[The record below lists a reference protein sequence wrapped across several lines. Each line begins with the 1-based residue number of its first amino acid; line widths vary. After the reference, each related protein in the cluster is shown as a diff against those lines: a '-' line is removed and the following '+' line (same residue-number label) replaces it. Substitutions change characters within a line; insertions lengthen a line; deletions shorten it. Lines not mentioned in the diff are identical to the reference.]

1 MLNRMLKSANRISRR
16 AVLRGAGVTM
26 ALPWLE
32 SFPAFADST
41 SAAAFPKRF
50 AVLFMGNGVNEDHW
64 DAQGSGADMVLSKTL
79 APLEPLKH
87 KINVIHGLFHERAIG
102 HGIHPAQTGSLLS
115 GANIQKGAIIKAG
128 ITVDQVLASRIGQDT
143 AQSSI
148 VLACEQPM
156 TGYHETNYSL
166 AYSSHISWQTPDSLV
181 PNEVY
186 PSLAWDNLFENRGSL
201 RNMSIL
207 DRVKGDAET
216 LSLAISSS
224 DKAKLDEYLTSVREV
239 EKRVEGMRKSKDK
252 AEDLAKQKNRPVFT
266 MDRPANG
273 LPEDLREHARLMCD
287 IIAIAFQTDKTR
299 VATLLLARD
308 LGALYYPFLEV
319 REGHHSASHNN
330 NSDDYE
336 RIARF
341 HLGQLAYLAAR
352 LDSMPEGNGTVL
364 DNSCLMWLS
373 NMWIGRKHDNTRLP
387 LVLAGGLGGTLQ
399 TGRTLDYLQAG
410 DENRKMCSLYL
421 SIMDRMGAKLERF
434 GDAET
439 RLERL

>member
-1 MLNRMLKSANRISRR
+1 MPNRKPNSAHRISRR

-166 AYSSHISWQTPDSLV
+166 AYSSHISWQTPDSPV

-216 LSLAISSS
+216 LSLAVSSS

-273 LPEDLREHARLMCD
+273 LPEDLREHARFMCD